1 MKIVRKVKIHQG
13 WIILMVQK
21 KFTQLIILK
30 SQKIQTHEKNKNRLP
45 IPAWEKSQEIFRLT
59 DDGNLFSAQ

>member
-1 MKIVRKVKIHQG
+1 M
-13 WIILMVQK
+13 ILMILNHLK
-21 KFTQLIILK
+21 KLNGSKKNCPQLIILK
-30 SQKIQTHEKNKNRLP
+30 SQKIQTHEKNQNRLP